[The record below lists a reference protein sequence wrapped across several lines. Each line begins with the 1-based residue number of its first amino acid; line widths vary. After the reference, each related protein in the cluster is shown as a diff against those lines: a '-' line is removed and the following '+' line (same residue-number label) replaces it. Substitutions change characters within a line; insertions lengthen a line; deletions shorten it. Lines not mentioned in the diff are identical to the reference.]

1 MGYNNISVKKLIS
14 YLNNRIEQGG
24 FWLPYIEREFVWKEK
39 EMECFFDSIMRQYP
53 IGMLLLLKTKR
64 EIKYKR
70 FVSTYSD
77 GVNVKM
83 AEPITS
89 EQKLLILDGQQRLQ
103 SLFIAL
109 NGSYNG
115 KELYFN
121 VLSGNSKKSDD
132 GRKYDFKFLE
142 EEEADTYW
150 IKVKD
155 VISSEKKSNANR
167 RSIISKIKEKIQ
179 NELTEDIKTI
189 IDDNLDQLIDSF
201 VTKNV
206 ICYDV
211 LDDTTIYDVYDVED
225 ICKIMIMA
233 NSEGS
238 KFNEDDLKEAFS
250 S

>member
-1 MGYNNISVKKLIS
+1 MGYNNISVRKLIT

-24 FWLPYIEREFVWKEK
+24 FWLPYIQKEFVWKEE
-39 EMECFFDSIMRQYP
+39 EMEDFFEAIMRQYP

-77 GVNVKM
+77 GVNVKAA
-83 AEPITS
+83 AEPINS
-89 EQKLLILDGQQRLQ
+89 EQKLLMLDGQQRLQ

-121 VLSGNSKKSDD
+121 VLSGCEENSK
-132 GRKYDFKFLE
+132 KYDFKFLDSQE
-142 EEEADTYW
+142 TDTYW
-150 IKVKD
+150 VKVKD
-155 VISSEKKSNANR
+155 VVNSDKKSNANR
-167 RSIISKIKEKIQ
+167 RFIISKIKEKAQ
-179 NELTEDIKTI
+179 DQLTEHIKTI

-201 VTKNV
+201 VTKNI

-211 LDDTTIYDVYDVED
+211 LDDTTIYDVYDVKD
-225 ICKIMIMA
+225 ICKIIMMA
-233 NSEGS
+233 NLQGS
-238 KFNEDDLKEAFS
+238 KFSEEDLKKAFLH
-250 S
+250 